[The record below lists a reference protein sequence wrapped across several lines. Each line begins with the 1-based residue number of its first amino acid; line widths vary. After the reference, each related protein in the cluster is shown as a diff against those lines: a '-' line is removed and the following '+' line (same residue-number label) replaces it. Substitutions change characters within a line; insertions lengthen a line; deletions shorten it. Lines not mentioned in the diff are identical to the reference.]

1 MITKTVEKKP
11 RIYVLV
17 IRLHKKTKEN
27 CGNKQKKL
35 WEQIEKKTVKMM
47 EEKKDKKK
55 KEYKKPEMRCIAMRE
70 TLMQAGSVEATG
82 VGEDFLP
89 WDEN

>member
-1 MITKTVEKKP
+1 
-11 RIYVLV
+11 
-17 IRLHKKTKEN
+17 
-27 CGNKQKKL
+27 
-35 WEQIEKKTVKMM
+35 MM

-55 KEYKKPEMRCIAMRE
+55 KEYKKPEMRCIEMTE
-70 TLMQAGSVEATG
+70 SLMVANSPEARG

>member
-1 MITKTVEKKP
+1 
-11 RIYVLV
+11 
-17 IRLHKKTKEN
+17 
-27 CGNKQKKL
+27 
-35 WEQIEKKTVKMM
+35 MM

-82 VGEDFLP
+82 VGEDFSP
-89 WDEN
+89 WVEN